1 MPVKLHCVIM
11 RGGTSKG
18 VFLRNSE
25 LPADPEVR
33 DQVIRAVFGSPDV
46 RQIDGLGGADALT
59 SKLAIIGPPSV
70 ENADIDYTFAQVS
83 INTPIVDYL
92 GNCGNISSAVGP
104 YAIDEN
110 MISITEP
117 VTKVRIHQTNTK
129 RVIVAE
135 VPVEKGKAFTKG
147 DFCIAGVP
155 GKGAEIKLDFADSA
169 GSVTGKFLPTGNV
182 VDKLQVPG
190 HGQFEVS
197 IVDASNPVIF
207 IEAGALGLKG
217 TETPRAIDND
227 PLLLEKIEAIRGK
240 SAQAI
245 GLTDDWTRAAMDTP
259 YIPFFA
265 VVSRPAGYQNYAT
278 GEHVSEDQVDLV
290 SRLLFMQKMHKAYP
304 VTGTICT
311 GAAARIPGSI
321 VNRIMRP
328 VPAGQKIRIGHPSGV
343 ITVEAEAVVN
353 EKGYEL
359 VRASVSRTARRIM
372 DGFVYV
378 REEAFKK
385 NKE

>member
-1 MPVKLHCVIM
+1 MPEKLHCVIM

-18 VFLRNSE
+18 IFLRKSE
-25 LPADPEVR
+25 LPADPEIR

-83 INTPIVDYL
+83 INTSKVDYL

-129 RVIVAE
+129 KIIVAE
-135 VPVEKGKAFTKG
+135 VQVERGKAATGG

-155 GKGAEIKLDFADSA
+155 GRGAEIKLDFADA
-169 GSVTGKFLPTGNV
+169 VGSVTGKLLPTGNV
-182 VDKLQVPG
+182 TDILQVPG
-190 HGQFEVS
+190 HGRFEVS
-197 IVDASNPVIF
+197 MVDAANPVVF

-217 TETPRAIDND
+217 AETPQAIDSD
-227 PLLLEKIEAIRGK
+227 PLLLEKIEAIRGI

-245 GLTDDWTRAAMDTP
+245 GLTDDWTRAALDSP

-265 VVSRPAGYQNYAT
+265 IVSSPAGYENYAT
-278 GEHVSEDQVDLV
+278 GELVSEEQVDLV

-304 VTGTICT
+304 ATGTICT

-321 VNRIMRP
+321 VNRAMRP
-328 VPAGQKIRIGHPSGV
+328 APAGQKIRIGHPAGV
-343 ITVEAEAVVN
+343 IAVEAEAVVN
-353 EKGYEL
+353 EKGCEL
-359 VRASVSRTARRIM
+359 VRAAVSRTARRIM

-378 REEAFKK
+378 GEEAFRKG
-385 NKE
+385 

>member
-1 MPVKLHCVIM
+1 MPEKLHCVIM

-18 VFLRNSE
+18 VFLRESE
-25 LPADPEVR
+25 LPSDPEIR
-33 DQVIRAVFGSPDV
+33 DQVIRSVFGSPDV

-83 INTPIVDYL
+83 ITTTKVDYL

-110 MISITEP
+110 IVRKTEP
-117 VTKVRIHQTNTK
+117 ITKVRIYQTNTK
-129 RVIVAE
+129 KIIVAE
-135 VPVEKGKAFTKG
+135 VPVEKGKAVTSG
-147 DFCIAGVP
+147 DYAIAGVP
-155 GKGAEIKLDFADSA
+155 GTGAEIKLDFADSA

-182 VDKLQVPG
+182 VDTLQVPG
-190 HGQFEVS
+190 HGRFEVT
-197 IVDASNPVIF
+197 IVDAANPVVF

-217 TETPRAIDND
+217 TETPQAIDSD
-227 PLLLEKIEAIRGK
+227 PLLLEKIEAIRGVA
-240 SAQAI
+240 AQAI
-245 GLTDDWTRAAMDTP
+245 GLTDSWDRAAMDTP

-265 VVSRPAGYQNYAT
+265 IVSGPAEYQDYTT
-278 GEHVSEDQVDLV
+278 GEQVREEEADLV
-290 SRLLFMQKMHKAYP
+290 SRLFFMQKMHKAYP
-304 VTGTICT
+304 VTGTVCT

-328 VPAGQKIRIGHPSGV
+328 VPAGRKIRIGHPAGV
-343 ITVEAEAVVN
+343 ITVEAEAAIKEN
-353 EKGYEL
+353 RTEL
-359 VRASVSRTARRIM
+359 VRAAISRTARRIM

-385 NKE
+385 EKD